1 MNLFRL
7 IALPV
12 ATLAATALAAPLVP
26 LHAAPARHH
35 AAAAHDWTRVVSA
48 TPEGG
53 FRIGNPAAKTRLV
66 EYVSYT
72 CPHCGHFA
80 AEAHGPLTSDWIA
93 KGTLSLEIRN
103 IVRDRF
109 DLAAAL
115 LAHCGG
121 VPRFPGNHD
130 ALFANQTAWFDKAQA
145 YETANS
151 GRPANPNHAAMLTD
165 IADKTG
171 LIALMQ
177 KRGLTPAQSRAC
189 LADEK
194 TVKALFDR
202 TQKAIEQDKVTG
214 TPSFAVNGRL
224 VEAHSWAELRPLL
237 PAPAR

>member
-7 IALPV
+7 IALP
-12 ATLAATALAAPLVP
+12 AAAMAAAALAPSAPLQAAP
-26 LHAAPARHH
+26 ARHAAPAR
-35 AAAAHDWTRVVSA
+35 DWTRVVSA

-53 FRIGNPAAKTRLV
+53 FRIGNPAAKTRLI

-80 AEAHGPLTSDWIA
+80 AEAHAPLTSGWIA

-121 VPRFPGNHD
+121 VARFPGNHD

-145 YETANS
+145 YEAANS
-151 GRPANPNHAAMLTD
+151 GRPANPNHTAMLTD

-189 LADEK
+189 LADQK
-194 TVKALFDR
+194 AVKALFDR
-202 TQKAIEQDKVTG
+202 TQKAVEQDKVTG